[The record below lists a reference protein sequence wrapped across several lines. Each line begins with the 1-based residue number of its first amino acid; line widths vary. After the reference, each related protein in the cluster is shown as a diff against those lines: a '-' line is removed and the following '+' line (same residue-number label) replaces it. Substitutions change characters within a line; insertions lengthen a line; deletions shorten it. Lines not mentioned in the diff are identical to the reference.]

1 MKLYREFFSHVIP
14 SLLAFALSGV
24 YCIVDGFFVGNSI
37 GDVGLTTIN
46 IAYPVVAL
54 LQAAGTGIGMGG
66 AVHYSIR
73 LAAGKREEAERYTD
87 GTVLL
92 LLAASLISTL
102 VFYLVSPSVLAA
114 LGASGHIL
122 DLGNSYLRIIVLGSV
137 FQIFG
142 TGLVPLIR
150 NMGGAFYAMM
160 IMVAGFLTNIVLDY
174 AFVWVLHLG
183 VDGAALATLIGQA
196 VTMAGGLL
204 FFLRRGVSFHLLR
217 SVFSSGRAGGLLG
230 GIVKIGLSP
239 FGITFS
245 PNITIILMNRF
256 LMDYGGEKAAAC
268 YACIVYVIVIVYLLL
283 QGVGDGCQPLI
294 SRYYGEDQ
302 AKSMKKVCSL
312 AYLSGVL
319 IAAACM
325 LLIFLTRYQIG
336 GLFGASDQVRAEAGQ
351 VLPCF
356 LISLVFLAF
365 VRVTTSAFYATEKT
379 FLSYILVYAEPAFLF
394 LLLLFLPRLAGLT
407 GVWLSIPLAQTL
419 TFVTALACRL
429 WVSSRSSGGTR
440 G

>member
-1 MKLYREFFSHVIP
+1 MKLYREFFSYVIP
-14 SLLAFALSGV
+14 SLLAFALSAV
-24 YCIVDGFFVGNSI
+24 YSIVDGFFVGNSI
-37 GDVGLTTIN
+37 GDAGLTTIN

-73 LAAGKREEAERYTD
+73 LASGKKEEAKRYTD
-87 GTVLL
+87 GTVVL
-92 LLAASLISTL
+92 LLAASLVSTL
-102 VFYLVSPSVLAA
+102 VFYLAAPAVLTA
-114 LGASGHIL
+114 LGTSGQIL
-122 DLGNSYLRIIVLGSV
+122 ELGISYLRIIVLGSV

-174 AFVWVLHLG
+174 VFVWLLHEG
-183 VDGAALATLIGQA
+183 VAGAALATLIGQA

-204 FFLRRGVSFHLLR
+204 FFLRRGVSFHLVR
-217 SVFSSGRAGGLLG
+217 SVFSRERVKGLLT
-230 GIVKIGLSP
+230 GILKIGLSP

-294 SRYYGEDQ
+294 SRYYGENHL
-302 AKSMKKVCSL
+302 KNMKKVCSL
-312 AYLSGVL
+312 AYISGVC

-325 LLIFLTRYQIG
+325 VLIFLGRYQIG
-336 GLFGASDQVRAEAGQ
+336 GLFGASDLVRAEAGQ
-351 VLPCF
+351 VLPRF
-356 LISLVFLAF
+356 LVSLIFLAL

-379 FLSYILVYAEPAFLF
+379 LLSYILVYAEPVFLF
-394 LLLLFLPRLAGLT
+394 LLLLLLPRMAGLS
-407 GVWLSIPLAQTL
+407 GVWLSIPLAQSL
-419 TFVTALACRL
+419 TFVIALVCRL
-429 WVSSRSSGGTR
+429 WASSRSSSGIPG
-440 G
+440 

>member
-1 MKLYREFFSHVIP
+1 MKLYREFFSYVIP

-196 VTMAGGLL
+196 VTMAGGTPLFPAQGRILPPAPLCLL
-204 FFLRRGVSFHLLR
+204 LRKGGRTPRRHCEDRAVPLRDHLL
-217 SVFSSGRAGGLLG
+217 
-230 GIVKIGLSP
+230 
-239 FGITFS
+239 

-394 LLLLFLPRLAGLT
+394 LLLLFCRGWPVLP
-407 GVWLSIPLAQTL
+407 
-419 TFVTALACRL
+419 AC
-429 WVSSRSSGGTR
+429 G
-440 G
+440 

>member
-1 MKLYREFFSHVIP
+1 MKLYREFFSYVIP

-102 VFYLVSPSVLAA
+102 VFYLASPSVLAA

-217 SVFSSGRAGGLLG
+217 SVFSSGRSGGLLG

>member
-1 MKLYREFFSHVIP
+1 MKLYREFFSYVIP

-73 LAAGKREEAERYTD
+73 LAAGKKGRRRRDTQTALY
-87 GTVLL
+87 
-92 LLAASLISTL
+92 SFSWPPPS
-102 VFYLVSPSVLAA
+102 SPPWSFTWPPRLSWRRW
-114 LGASGHIL
+114 GPSGHIL
-122 DLGNSYLRIIVLGSV
+122 DLGKLLPAHHRPWVCVPRSS
-137 FQIFG
+137 G
-142 TGLVPLIR
+142 TGLVPLI
-150 NMGGAFYAMM
+150 A
-160 IMVAGFLTNIVLDY
+160 T
-174 AFVWVLHLG
+174 W
-183 VDGAALATLIGQA
+183 AALLRHDDHG
-196 VTMAGGLL
+196 GGLSHKHCAG
-204 FFLRRGVSFHLLR
+204 LRLCVGPAPGRGRCGPGYPH
-217 SVFSSGRAGGLLG
+217 RAGGDHGRRTPLFPAQGRILPPAPLCLLLRKG
-230 GIVKIGLSP
+230 GRTPRRHCEDRAVPLRVSA
-239 FGITFS
+239 FS
-245 PNITIILMNRF
+245 PTIHHHPHEPF
-256 LMDYGGEKAAAC
+256 LMDYWREKAAGRANGLHRVRHC
-268 YACIVYVIVIVYLLL
+268 HRVPAAPGC
-283 QGVGDGCQPLI
+283 GDGCQPLI

-356 LISLVFLAF
+356 LIS
-365 VRVTTSAFYATEKT
+365 
-379 FLSYILVYAEPAFLF
+379 
-394 LLLLFLPRLAGLT
+394 PRLPGLCAGHDLRLLRHGKDVPVLHP
-407 GVWLSIPLAQTL
+407 GVCGAGVPLPSPSFSAAAGRSYRRVAEHPSCPDADL
-419 TFVTALACRL
+419 CDSACL
-429 WVSSRSSGGTR
+429 
-440 G
+440 